1 MSKFSVGLIIS
12 VIVLGNVITSILL
25 LRDSGPV
32 GDLASV
38 HDWRAAAAA
47 QREAI
52 DALRK
57 EVGRLSVDVASV
69 LSPSTVTVD
78 PAEGKGIDLAAR
90 FDEVIQRLE
99 ALEKSIAAKDD
110 ASDELAVL
118 ELRKKLQE
126 QYRAEDGFAIAEE
139 LLAQGKFAAGGNGIL
154 TFLESHPDHPDAQD
168 LMRRARDAFQQS
180 GNLDKALWLH
190 GEIMKKFPEHRG
202 GDLHLL
208 ALLEKRMKKLDD
220 AMNHFNESVDLAST
234 DQDRMKRLLSRAE
247 LVQERDGD
255 AAGLEAYRELERL
268 ARAAGVELADEAGK
282 RADRIEERLANR

>member
-1 MSKFSVGLIIS
+1 MSKFSVGLIVS
-12 VIVLGNVITSILL
+12 VVVLGNITSILL
-25 LRDSGPV
+25 LRGSGPV
-32 GDLASV
+32 GGLPRVD
-38 HDWRAAAAA
+38 DWSAAAAA

-52 DALRK
+52 DSLR
-57 EVGRLSVDVASV
+57 EDVSRLSAAVASIR
-69 LSPSTVTVD
+69 SSSTTID
-78 PAEGKGIDLAAR
+78 PAEAEGVELSAR
-90 FDEVIQRLE
+90 FNEVIQRLD
-99 ALEKSIAAKDD
+99 ALEKSISAKND
-110 ASDELAVL
+110 AGDELAVL

-154 TFLESHPDHPDAQD
+154 TFLESHPDHPDTQD

-202 GDLHLL
+202 GDLHSL

-220 AMNHFNESVDLAST
+220 AMHHFDESVELALT
-234 DQDRMKRLLSRAE
+234 DQDRMGRLLSRAE

-255 AAGLEAYRELERL
+255 SAGLEAYREVERL
-268 ARAAGVELADEAGK
+268 ARAAGIELADEAGK
-282 RADRIEERLANR
+282 RADRIEERLAR